1 MVSHSKGKI
10 AVIIPITA
18 LVLTGLYSIVFGVE
32 IKARKNPKNT
42 ESIIQSPSSGQKIRT
57 GNYVIVDLDANV
69 LFLKNGTTTLKE
81 FGLVS
86 QGKPGSYYETIGGEY
101 YSDYKVKT
109 HFSSFGQVFMPFSI
123 HLFGNYFIHG
133 IPYHPDGTR
142 VSSTYSGGCVRLRD
156 DDAEYVYTFI
166 TKETPIII
174 TREGDD
180 AFIPTK
186 DASNLRS
193 YPDMTRIMT
202 AILSLEMFNQDDEIY
217 TTTYGVV
224 TRKDLLS
231 HLLSKEKFFAENIY
245 KDKTSRTD
253 FIQAMNVRAKTLGL
267 TNTHFV
273 DADNPVITTEEDYLR
288 FMNYVRVYKSFLLQ
302 Y

>member
-1 MVSHSKGKI
+1 MNSYSEGKI
-10 AVIIPITA
+10 AVIVPITA
-18 LVLTGLYSIVFGVE
+18 LVLTGLYSIVFSVE
-32 IKARKNPKNT
+32 INDTKKPENN
-42 ESIIQSPSSGQKIRT
+42 QSVMQNPSSGQKTRV
-57 GNYVIVDLDANV
+57 GNYVIVDLDTNI

-81 FGLVS
+81 FTLVS

-142 VSSTYSGGCVRLRD
+142 VSSTYSGGCIRLRD

-180 AFIPTK
+180 AFMQTEVNG
-186 DASNLRS
+186 SLRS

-231 HLLSKEKFFAENIY
+231 HLLSKEEFPAERIY
-245 KDKTSRTD
+245 RDRTSRAD
-253 FIQAMNVRAKTLGL
+253 FTRAMNVRAKTLGL
-267 TNTHFV
+267 TNTLFI
-273 DADNPVITTEEDYLR
+273 DADTPVVTTEEDYLR